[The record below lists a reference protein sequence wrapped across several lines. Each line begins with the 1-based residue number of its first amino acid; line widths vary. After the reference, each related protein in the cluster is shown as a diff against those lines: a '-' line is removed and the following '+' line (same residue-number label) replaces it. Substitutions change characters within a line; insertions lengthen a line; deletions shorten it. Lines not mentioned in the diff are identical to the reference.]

1 MNQYID
7 VSATEMLKMANKDFN
22 EYAIWGSQASYALS
36 MANEYFRIAVKS
48 SGPKEL
54 DWAPVE
60 AGFIRTFVRDAYR
73 SSGKD

>member
-7 VSATEMLKMANKDFN
+7 VSATEMLKMANEDFN

-54 DWAPVE
+54 DWDEDE
-60 AGFIRTFVRDAYR
+60 AGCIKSFVRDAYK